1 MERYVVDITDDA
13 LADMD
18 ALYEHIAKKLQAP
31 ENAMG
36 QYNRIADAI
45 LTLESFPDRYG
56 LFECEPEHSLGIH
69 KMVVDN
75 YLVCYVIDPGIVTVT
90 DVLYG
95 ASDVHNSKKSQP
107 KCPNKLTP
115 FEKMRNRVNQN
126 ALSG

>member
-1 MERYVVDITDDA
+1 MMVRFVVDISDDA

-18 ALYEHIAKKLQAP
+18 AIYEHIAKKLLAP

-45 LTLESFPDRYG
+45 LTLATYPDRFG
-56 LFECEPEHSLGIH
+56 MFDSEPEHSLGMH

-95 ASDVHNSKKSQP
+95 ASDIHKKLQERHI
-107 KCPNKLTP
+107 L
-115 FEKMRNRVNQN
+115 
-126 ALSG
+126 G